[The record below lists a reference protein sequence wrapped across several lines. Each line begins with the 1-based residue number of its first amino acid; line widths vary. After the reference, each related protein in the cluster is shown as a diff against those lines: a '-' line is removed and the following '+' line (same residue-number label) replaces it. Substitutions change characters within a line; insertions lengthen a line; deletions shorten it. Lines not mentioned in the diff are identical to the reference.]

1 MVMDSLISKISL
13 FTLENFARVKQIL
26 TRAYLSFLMDQ
37 YMKEGL
43 KIHFFM
49 GLVEDKIKKEIGNM
63 LENFKME
70 NPMEKV
76 NKDN

>member
-1 MVMDSLISKISL
+1 MVMDLHIFKINL
-13 FTLENFARVKQIL
+13 FMLESFVMVKQIL
-26 TRAYLSFLMDQ
+26 IKGYLSFPMVQ
-37 YMKEGL
+37 YTREAL

-49 GLVEDKIKKEIGNM
+49 VLVEDKIKKEIGNM
-63 LENFKME
+63 LVNFKME